1 MTGLEYLEH
10 DLRLWLEDAEGEE
23 RVVLEYILENAIPK
37 AEAKEK
43 SDGLD

>member
-1 MTGLEYLEH
+1 MTGLEYLERE
-10 DLRLWLEDAEGEE
+10 LRVWLEDAEGQE
-23 RVVLEYILENAIPK
+23 RVVLEYILENTIPK